1 MEVYLSGVFVC
12 FATGLHF
19 TGKIDIFITKK
30 RGRNVFV
37 IEKGFDMEDFKEQY
51 QQELIYQE
59 IKSNRRTLKSFIW
72 FLLAVAFI
80 WLLTVTGFFEV
91 DKKLMTIAFVSNVVL
106 FIPAFCIFIR
116 SDLTRVWIKYFLL
129 SLICIVSGV
138 IASFLS
144 FHAVLA
150 YVIPLLFA
158 MQYRR
163 RGTIWF
169 AFAVNTATMLISS
182 LVSFFYGLCDLNI
195 LLQSQHVRNWYLEQ
209 MAGGTLNIPFNE
221 NPVFI
226 IVVFEVF
233 PRSIILFVFSV
244 MMQYIVVSS
253 NEDAYRIAQ
262 LTYLKG
268 MDAKTK
274 VFNQNKYEE
283 MAAEY
288 YPKIKE
294 ISVLFW
300 DLNNLKMINDR
311 LGHSMGDLAIEKFS
325 YALVSQAGNRCRVYR
340 IGGDEF
346 LMIIDNP
353 EQGESERMIRSV
365 REKLNEAYG
374 EVEIAISSAV
384 GFALGSGADL
394 ADVVKR
400 ADAKMYENKRRS
412 KEGRR

>member
-1 MEVYLSGVFVC
+1 MEG
-12 FATGLHF
+12 
-19 TGKIDIFITKK
+19 
-30 RGRNVFV
+30 
-37 IEKGFDMEDFKEQY
+37 FKEQY

-59 IKSNRRTLKSFIW
+59 IKSNKRTLKSFIW

-91 DKKLMTIAFVSNVVL
+91 DKQLTTIAFLSNVVL
-106 FIPAFCIFIR
+106 FIPAFFIFIR
-116 SDLTRVWIKYFLL
+116 SDLTRAWIKYFLL
-129 SLICIVSGV
+129 TLICVVSGV

-144 FHAVLA
+144 FHAVFA

-163 RGTIWF
+163 RSTIWF
-169 AFAVNTATMLISS
+169 AFAVNTVTMLISS
-182 LVSFFYGLCDLNI
+182 LASFFYGLCDLNI
-195 LLQSQHVRNWYLEQ
+195 LLQSQHVRSWYLEQ
-209 MAGGTLNIPFNE
+209 MAGGALQIPFNE
-221 NPVFI
+221 NPIFI

-244 MMQYIVVSS
+244 MMQYMVVSS

-268 MDAKTK
+268 TDAKTK

-288 YPKIKE
+288 YPSIEE

-300 DLNNLKMINDR
+300 DLNNLKMINDK

-325 YALVSQAGNRCRVYR
+325 YALASQASNRCRVYR

-353 EQGESERMIRSV
+353 EQGESERVIRSV
-365 REKLNEAYG
+365 QEKLNADHG
-374 EVEIAISSAV
+374 EVEISISSAV

-394 ADVVKR
+394 SDVVKR
-400 ADAKMYENKRRS
+400 ADAYMYENKRRS